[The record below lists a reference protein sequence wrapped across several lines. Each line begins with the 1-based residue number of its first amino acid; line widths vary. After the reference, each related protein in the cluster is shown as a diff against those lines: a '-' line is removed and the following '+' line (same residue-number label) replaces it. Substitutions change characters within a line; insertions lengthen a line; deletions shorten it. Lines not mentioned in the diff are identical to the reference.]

1 MLNLKMTMDEAIRSV
16 VEARPD
22 QEVLVSGS
30 MRLTNRELLRRIEA
44 LSNGLAGMGLQ
55 KGDKLVLLLPPGPE
69 FVYLFFALASLG
81 AVVVPLN
88 PDIHERGLREVLEDA
103 RPAALVASR
112 SRWDD
117 EFRQAHGLRHIIP
130 VEGEGQ
136 DLTLAALM
144 KDSARAQPPVP
155 VAPDD
160 LLALLYTSGT
170 TGKPKATM
178 HTHRSLI
185 AAVVAT
191 LKVREL
197 WLRPSNLRTA
207 MEAAK
212 ALARY
217 RSRLM
222 RSIGRPQTFLS
233 TVGWHTITGL
243 HIMLQGLLMGDRLVA
258 MAQFHP
264 RESLE
269 LVQRERVTI
278 VVAVPTAYQVMLKL
292 PDLDRYDTSSLLVCA
307 TGTAPCPPALGRE
320 LQRHFGCAVY
330 IGFGM
335 TEAAGGIAVSSLA
348 DSDDQQVETVGR
360 PMPGVDIRIVDD
372 QRHDLPQGE
381 VGELAIRS
389 DGVMQGYYQAPEL
402 TAEVI
407 DEEGWYYTGDLVR
420 LDEEGYLRV
429 VGRKKD
435 LIIRGGQNIYPA
447 EIESYLVTHPK
458 VDEAAVVGVTAAV
471 GGERVW
477 AFIRL
482 KEGAEMSVQEV
493 LDYCREALEPYKI
506 PSQVRF
512 VSQFPEAETGKPQK
526 FQLRAM
532 AMKELTRT

>member
-1 MLNLKMTMDEAIRSV
+1 EAIRSV

-30 MRLTNRELLRRIEA
+30 MRLTNRELLRRIET

-233 TVGWHTITGL
+233 CSR
-243 HIMLQGLLMGDRLVA
+243 D
-258 MAQFHP
+258 
-264 RESLE
+264 
-269 LVQRERVTI
+269 
-278 VVAVPTAYQVMLKL
+278 
-292 PDLDRYDTSSLLVCA
+292 C
-307 TGTAPCPPALGRE
+307 
-320 LQRHFGCAVY
+320 
-330 IGFGM
+330 
-335 TEAAGGIAVSSLA
+335 
-348 DSDDQQVETVGR
+348 
-360 PMPGVDIRIVDD
+360 
-372 QRHDLPQGE
+372 
-381 VGELAIRS
+381 
-389 DGVMQGYYQAPEL
+389 
-402 TAEVI
+402 
-407 DEEGWYYTGDLVR
+407 
-420 LDEEGYLRV
+420 
-429 VGRKKD
+429 
-435 LIIRGGQNIYPA
+435 
-447 EIESYLVTHPK
+447 
-458 VDEAAVVGVTAAV
+458 
-471 GGERVW
+471 
-477 AFIRL
+477 
-482 KEGAEMSVQEV
+482 
-493 LDYCREALEPYKI
+493 
-506 PSQVRF
+506 
-512 VSQFPEAETGKPQK
+512 
-526 FQLRAM
+526 
-532 AMKELTRT
+532 